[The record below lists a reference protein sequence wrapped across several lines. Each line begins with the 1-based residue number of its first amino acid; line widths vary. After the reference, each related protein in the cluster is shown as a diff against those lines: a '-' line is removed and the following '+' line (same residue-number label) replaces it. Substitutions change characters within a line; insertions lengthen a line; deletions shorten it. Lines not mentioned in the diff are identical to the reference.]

1 MDITEIRDK
10 YKNKGYSYE
19 VKIPKRLAED
29 YIFDENLTVKRNRE
43 MVAEHNQKVNNIRE
57 EAMRKQNELYQQLTE
72 DVVTYIYINYNL
84 SVPQA
89 RKVES
94 YVYDQY
100 HSCMYDYFEYIDTIA
115 EFTEQV
121 VAIGRD
127 NS

>member
-57 EAMRKQNELYQQLTE
+57 EAKRKQNELYQQLTE

-100 HSCMYDYFEYIDTIA
+100 HSCMYDYFEHIDIIA

>member
-10 YKNKGYSYE
+10 YKNRGYSYE

-100 HSCMYDYFEYIDTIA
+100 HSCMYDYFVYIDTVA
-115 EFTEQV
+115 EFAEKV
-121 VAIGRD
+121 VDIGRD